1 MSLRPRATA
10 LLCGLAGA
18 ALLAAGCG
26 GGDGGDKARATYIK
40 SADDICRQAGQVGQA
55 MGQAMQQALSQ
66 GNFAEV
72 GTVVAQYQ
80 PAYRTEL
87 DKLARLKPPA
97 GDEARTK
104 AVVAAMNL
112 RADDIAVQARALKN
126 NDQTLVKEVQAVSEG
141 HKTRAL
147 KLAQAYGFK
156 VCGT

>member
-18 ALLAAGCG
+18 AVLAAGCG
-26 GGDGGDKARATYIK
+26 GDDGGKARASYIK
-40 SADDICRQAGQVGQA
+40 QADGICQQAGQVGQA

-66 GNFAEV
+66 GNFAQV
-72 GTVVAQYQ
+72 GQIVAQYQ
-80 PAYRTEL
+80 PAYRQEL

-97 GDEARTK
+97 GDEQRTK
-104 AVVAAMNL
+104 AVIAAMNV

-126 NDQTLVKEVQAVSEG
+126 NDQALIKEVQSVADV

-147 KLAQAYGFK
+147 KLAQEYGFK